1 MLGRIMVIAR
11 REFVAAVFNKA
22 FIIGLMLMPV
32 MISLGFWV
40 PAMAEKMKTKK
51 QRIVAIIDR
60 TPGAATRARETLEA
74 LREIIRSEGTAD
86 AITTLAF
93 EDAPASADEAVQL
106 DIKYGLAEKARAG
119 SIAAFF
125 EIGPLAL
132 AADREGTDLVTYYS
146 GAAFDKDMLASV
158 AGRLAAIAQ
167 LQKSAPS
174 NPLLWTRSDRRYRAE
189 ELARMLGAGS
199 RNQDRMIVQRDLPT
213 RDAAGII
220 HDGKPVESVFRALVP
235 VFAVLLM
242 FMVVMVGGT
251 PQLHGVLEEKM
262 NRIGEVLLG
271 SATPMEILAGK
282 LAGMSLTGLLLSTI
296 YLGGALFLGRSQG
309 VLADLRPDIP
319 AWFLLFQVL
328 ALLMFGSMFIAVGS
342 ACSDMKQAQTML
354 TPVTLAASLPMLLML
369 PVIEDPTGNMARIL
383 SLIPPATPMLMLA
396 RLTAAPQL
404 PWWEPLAGT
413 LVVLLAT
420 LATLWIASRIFQN
433 GYLHQGQ
440 APSYRMLLDW
450 LNRRD

>member
-1 MLGRIMVIAR
+1 MVIAR
-11 REFVAAVFNKA
+11 REFIAAVFNKA
-22 FIIGLMLMPV
+22 FIIGLAVMPLMV
-32 MISLGFWV
+32 GLSIWL
-40 PAMAEKMKTKK
+40 PALAEKMKHKK
-51 QRIVAIIDR
+51 ERVVAIIDR
-60 TPGAATRARETLEA
+60 TPGKATRARETLEA
-74 LREIIRSEGTAD
+74 LRDIIGAEGNKD
-86 AITTLAF
+86 GITTLRF
-93 EDAPASADEAVQL
+93 EDAPAFPDDERQL
-106 DIKYGLAEKARAG
+106 EAKFALAEKAREG
-119 SIAAFF
+119 TLAAFF
-125 EIGPLAL
+125 EIGPRAL
-132 AADREGTDLVTYYS
+132 AGDPGGADIVTYYS
-146 GAAFDKDMLASV
+146 GAAFDKDMLTSV

-174 NPLLWTRSDRRYRAE
+174 NPLLWTRSDRHYKPE
-189 ELARMLGAGS
+189 ELARMLGAGNRS
-199 RNQDRMIVQRDLPT
+199 KDRVIVQRDLPT
-213 RDAAGII
+213 RDTTGTIL
-220 HDGKPVESVFRALVP
+220 DGKPVESAFRALVP
-235 VFAVLLM
+235 VFAILLM

-309 VLADLRPDIP
+309 MLNDLRPDIP

-354 TPVTLAASLPMLLML
+354 TPVTMTATLPMLLML
-369 PVIEDPTGNMARIL
+369 PVIEDPNGTLARVF

-396 RLTAAPQL
+396 RMTAAPRL
-404 PWWEPLAGT
+404 PWWEPVLGT
-413 LVVLLAT
+413 ILVVLAT
-420 LATLWIASRIFQN
+420 LATLWVASRIFQN

-440 APSYRMLLDW
+440 APSYRMLVDW
-450 LNRRD
+450 LKRRG